1 MLSALKRGLDV
12 QHIKGKKKSAKTKY
26 TIMEF
31 PHALQLII
39 KAVIEM
45 TPEEEQLRI
54 TSSELFENP
63 CSSNIVQLKNGG
75 SKRARE
81 VSNNEGHF
89 KKSKKQKSK
98 SKMKETIRNL

>member
-1 MLSALKRGLDV
+1 
-12 QHIKGKKKSAKTKY
+12 
-26 TIMEF
+26 
-31 PHALQLII
+31 
-39 KAVIEM
+39 M
-45 TPEEEQLRI
+45 TPEEKQLRI

-81 VSNNEGHF
+81 VNNNRGDF

-98 SKMKETIRNL
+98 SKMKKVIWNLQERVAVVEGQLTSIK